1 MSQYRN
7 LTRNQEDFLIK
18 CWDIL
23 NGWYLENKRNPIYYN
38 WDVYK
43 EMRFINKVLNDG
55 EYDLYYDA
63 DRLNS
68 LGNLYRYLKV
78 KI

>member
-7 LTRNQEDFLIK
+7 LTGNQEDFLGN
-18 CWDIL
+18 CWDVL
-23 NGWYLENKRNPIYYN
+23 NNWYIENKGNPVYYQ

-43 EMRFINKVLNDG
+43 EMRFISKVLNDRM
-55 EYDLYYDA
+55 YDLHYDS

>member
-7 LTRNQEDFLIK
+7 LTGNQEDFLGK
-18 CWDIL
+18 CWNVL
-23 NGWYLENKRNPIYYN
+23 NDWYIENQENPIYYN

-43 EMRFINKVLNDG
+43 EMRFISKVLNDRM
-55 EYDLYYDA
+55 YDLYYDA